1 MVEFARGGT
10 KSKSIFIYAWINDAA
25 ARNVNDDAAAAAR
38 NINAVRVVNDDA
50 AAAAR
55 NINAVRVVN
64 DDAAAAARYAARMV
78 YVDAGAIIIII
89 IVNDAATNAATDPAA
104 A

>member
-10 KSKSIFIYAWINDAA
+10 ESKSIFIYAWINDAA
-25 ARNVNDDAAAAAR
+25 ARN
-38 NINAVRVVNDDA
+38 VNDDA

-89 IVNDAATNAATDPAA
+89 IVNDAATDAATDPAA

>member
-10 KSKSIFIYAWINDAA
+10 KSESIFIYAWINDAA

-38 NINAVRVVNDDA
+38 NVNDDA
-50 AAAAR
+50 
-55 NINAVRVVN
+55 AVRVVN

>member
-10 KSKSIFIYAWINDAA
+10 KSESIFIYAWINDAA

-55 NINAVRVVN
+55 
-64 DDAAAAARYAARMV
+64 YAARMV
-78 YVDAGAIIIII
+78 YVDAGAVIIIII

>member
-10 KSKSIFIYAWINDAA
+10 ESKSIFIYAWINDAA
-25 ARNVNDDAAAAAR
+25 ARNVNDDA
-38 NINAVRVVNDDA
+38 
-50 AAAAR
+50 
-55 NINAVRVVN
+55 AVRVVN

>member
-10 KSKSIFIYAWINDAA
+10 KSESIFIYAWINDAA
-25 ARNVNDDAAAAAR
+25 ARN
-38 NINAVRVVNDDA
+38 VNDDA

>member
-1 MVEFARGGT
+1 MVKFARGRT
-10 KSKSIFIYAWINDAA
+10 KSKSIFVYSRINDDA
-25 ARNVNDDAAAAAR
+25 ARNVNDDA
-38 NINAVRVVNDDA
+38 
-50 AAAAR
+50 
-55 NINAVRVVN
+55 AVRVVN

>member
-25 ARNVNDDAAAAAR
+25 ARNVNDDAA
-38 NINAVRVVNDDA
+38 
-50 AAAAR
+50 
-55 NINAVRVVN
+55 VRVVN

-89 IVNDAATNAATDPAA
+89 FVNDAATNAATDPAA

>member
-25 ARNVNDDAAAAAR
+25 ARNVNDDA
-38 NINAVRVVNDDA
+38 
-50 AAAAR
+50 
-55 NINAVRVVN
+55 AVRVVN

>member
-10 KSKSIFIYAWINDAA
+10 KSESIFIYAWINDAA

-50 AAAAR
+50 AAA
-55 NINAVRVVN
+55 
-64 DDAAAAARYAARMV
+64 RYAARMV

-89 IVNDAATNAATDPAA
+89 IVDDAATNAATDPAA

>member
-1 MVEFARGGT
+1 MVKFARGRT
-10 KSKSIFIYAWINDAA
+10 KSKSIFVYSRINDDA

-38 NINAVRVVNDDA
+38 NVNDDA
-50 AAAAR
+50 
-55 NINAVRVVN
+55 AVRVVN

-104 A
+104 AA

>member
-10 KSKSIFIYAWINDAA
+10 KSESIFIYAWINDAA
-25 ARNVNDDAAAAAR
+25 ARN
-38 NINAVRVVNDDA
+38 VNDDA

-89 IVNDAATNAATDPAA
+89 IVDDAATNAATDPAA

>member
-1 MVEFARGGT
+1 MVEFARGRT
-10 KSKSIFIYAWINDAA
+10 KSESIFIYAWINDAA
-25 ARNVNDDAAAAAR
+25 ARN
-38 NINAVRVVNDDA
+38 VNDDA